1 MEESMF
7 SKTVLYYGVDEPLPA
22 QIPLRA
28 GPLSL
33 IYENG
38 DLRYIKLGTEEIV
51 RRIYVAVRDR
61 NWGTIANRLS
71 NVEMQIGETDFVI
84 RYDVDNREGDID
96 FAWKGEITG
105 SADGVIHFQMEGM
118 ARSTFTRNRIGF
130 CVLHPAS
137 CAGARARILH
147 VDGSSEESQF
157 PLLIAPQHI
166 VDGVIKPVAPFEE
179 MAALAHEVAPDV
191 WATAAFS
198 GDIFEMEDQRN
209 WTDASFKTYC
219 TPLRLPFPVEIAAGT
234 TISQSITLSVQGS
247 VKGTVVAAAPERT
260 GAVMVELGSTPVG
273 ALPLIG
279 LGVASHGQPLTA
291 EELARL
297 RALHLHHLRV
307 DLKFGEETWKAA
319 LRQATEQANRLG
331 VHLEAALHFTERYR
345 DEAAALAAEIKT
357 LAPPV
362 WSWLV
367 FRRGATSTPRA
378 WLEAIAPLLRGMTPD
393 ALIGS
398 GTDAFFTELNR
409 SRPSVELLDL
419 VAYSINPQVHAFD
432 NASLVETLAAQGDTV
447 RSARTFVGNR
457 RLAVSPVTLRM
468 RSNPSATAPEPTPLP
483 GTLPPAVD
491 PRQMS
496 LFGAGWTVGS
506 LKYLAESGVDS
517 VTYYETTGWR
527 GAMETASGSPL
538 PERFRSAPGMIFPLY
553 HVLADVGAFAGGQV
567 LPLRTDEPLA
577 VDGIAI
583 YKEGR
588 ACVLLAN
595 LSALPQT
602 VAVRGLAGDVDKRVL
617 DEQTAQE
624 AVLAPEVYRS
634 RTPERL
640 TPHNGVLELTMSPY
654 AVVRLR
660 GERP

>member
-1 MEESMF
+1 MF
-7 SKTVLYYGVDEPLPA
+7 SKNVLYYGVEEPLPA

-38 DLRYIKLGTEEIV
+38 DLRYIKLGAQEIV

-61 NWGTIANRLS
+61 NWGTLLNRLS
-71 NVEMQIGETDFVI
+71 NVEMQIGDADFVI
-84 RYDVDNREGDID
+84 RYDVENREGDVD
-96 FAWKGEITG
+96 FTWKGEIIG
-105 SADGVIHFQMEGM
+105 GADGVIHFKMEGV
-118 ARSTFTRNRIGF
+118 ARATFIRNRIGF

-157 PLLIAPQHI
+157 PLAIAPQRI

-179 MAALAHEVAPDV
+179 MAALAHEVTPDV
-191 WATAAFS
+191 WAIVTFH

-209 WTDASFKTYC
+209 WTDASFKSYC

-234 TISQSITLSVQGS
+234 KISQAVTLSIQGP
-247 VKGTVVAAAPERT
+247 VATATPEKPETVA
-260 GAVMVELGSTPVG
+260 LNIDSTPVG
-273 ALPLIG
+273 TLPLIG

-307 DLKFGEETWKAA
+307 DLKFGEETWKTA

-331 VHLEAALHFTERYR
+331 VHLEAALHFTERYQ
-345 DEAAALAAEIKT
+345 DEVAALAAEIKM

-362 WSWLV
+362 WSWLI
-367 FRRGATSTPRA
+367 FRQGAASTPRA
-378 WLEAIAPLLRGMTPD
+378 WLEAIAPLLRAATAD

-409 SRPSVELLDL
+409 SRPLVELLDL
-419 VAYSINPQVHAFD
+419 IAYSINPQVHAFD
-432 NASLVETLAAQGDTV
+432 NTSLVETLATQGDTV

-457 RLAVSPVTLRM
+457 LLAVSPVTLRM
-468 RSNPSATAPEPTPLP
+468 RSNPSATAPQSPPPP

-496 LFGAGWTVGS
+496 LLGAGWTVGS
-506 LKYLAESGVDS
+506 LKHLAESGADS

-527 GAMETASGSPL
+527 GVMERASGSPL
-538 PERFRSAPGMIFPLY
+538 PERFRSAPGMVFPLY

-567 LPLRTDEPLA
+567 LPLRTSEPLL

-583 YKEGR
+583 DKQGR
-588 ACVLLAN
+588 VCVLLAN
-595 LSALPQT
+595 LSAQPQT
-602 VAVRGLAGDVDKRVL
+602 VIVRGLAGEVDTRVL
-617 DEQTAQE
+617 DEETAHE
-624 AVLAPEVYRS
+624 AMLASEVYRS
-634 RTPERL
+634 RTAERL
-640 TPHNGVLELTMSPY
+640 TPRNGVLELTMSPF

-660 GERP
+660 GERL

>member
-1 MEESMF
+1 MF
-7 SKTVLYYGVDEPLPA
+7 SKNVLYYGVEEPLPA

-38 DLRYIKLGTEEIV
+38 DLRYIKLGAQEIV

-61 NWGTIANRLS
+61 NWGTLLNRLS
-71 NVEMQIGETDFVI
+71 NVEMQIGDADFVI
-84 RYDVDNREGDID
+84 RYDVENREGDVD
-96 FAWKGEITG
+96 FTWKGEIIG
-105 SADGVIHFQMEGM
+105 GADGVIHFKMEGV
-118 ARSTFTRNRIGF
+118 ARATFIRNRIGF

-157 PLLIAPQHI
+157 PLAIAPQRI

-179 MAALAHEVAPDV
+179 MAALAHEVTPDV
-191 WATAAFS
+191 WAIVTFH

-209 WTDASFKTYC
+209 WTDASFKSYC

-234 TISQSITLSVQGS
+234 KISQAVTLSIQGP
-247 VKGTVVAAAPERT
+247 VAAATPEKPET
-260 GAVMVELGSTPVG
+260 VALDIDSTPVG
-273 ALPLIG
+273 TLPLIG

-307 DLKFGEETWKAA
+307 DLKFGEETWKTA

-331 VHLEAALHFTERYR
+331 VHLEAALHFTERYQ
-345 DEAAALAAEIKT
+345 DEVAALAAEIKM

-362 WSWLV
+362 WSWLI
-367 FRRGATSTPRA
+367 FRQGAALTPRA
-378 WLEAIAPLLRGMTPD
+378 WLEAIAPLLRAATAD

-409 SRPSVELLDL
+409 SRPLVELLDL
-419 VAYSINPQVHAFD
+419 IAYSINPQVHAFD
-432 NASLVETLAAQGDTV
+432 NTSLVETLATQGDTV

-457 RLAVSPVTLRM
+457 LLAVSPVTLRM
-468 RSNPSATAPEPTPLP
+468 RSNPSATAPQSPPPP

-496 LFGAGWTVGS
+496 LLGAGWTVGS
-506 LKYLAESGVDS
+506 LKHLAESGADS

-527 GAMETASGSPL
+527 GVMERASGSPL
-538 PERFRSAPGMIFPLY
+538 PERFRSAPGMVFPLY

-567 LPLRTDEPLA
+567 LPLRTSEPLL

-583 YKEGR
+583 DKQGR
-588 ACVLLAN
+588 VCVLLAN
-595 LSALPQT
+595 LSAQPQT
-602 VAVRGLAGDVDKRVL
+602 VIVRGLAGEVDTRVL
-617 DEQTAQE
+617 DEETAHE
-624 AVLAPEVYRS
+624 AMLAPEVYRS
-634 RTPERL
+634 RTAERL
-640 TPHNGVLELTMSPY
+640 TPRNGVLELTMSPF

-660 GERP
+660 GERL